1 MKYTFTDG
9 WSEFINNHQ
18 TSNQRKSMKDLLW
31 ERPENWKVDRL
42 IFERA
47 LLEGRKEDVL
57 KKYPHYANQIEN
69 YFTGENDPSGNN
81 KYLSKM
87 VKLLHTGV
95 QNWKKRMDVVDQVP
109 VQMQIDAETN
119 IEAEK
124 IKIAVRDFH
133 KLNKY
138 MPAAQGGRD
147 LNSYKYLGDI
157 NQALNNAEA
166 VVQRKE
172 LEKVHKEKL
181 RADAD
186 RVYQDKTTLVVRP
199 QSEEASCYYGQGT
212 QWCIASTQSRN
223 YWDDYANDQGAV
235 FFFILDKN
243 EQLREDDRDKVAL
256 VYNADHTESEFPFDA
271 YDTVDDQLSSWLKRK
286 L

>member
-1 MKYTFTDG
+1 MKYQ
-9 WSEFINNHQ
+9 FIDDWAKFVNTHQ
-18 TSNQRKSMKDLLW
+18 ASNQRKSMKDLLW
-31 ERPENWKVDRL
+31 ERSENWKVDRL

-57 KKYPHYANQIEN
+57 KKYPQYANQIEN

-87 VKLLHTGV
+87 VKLLHTGL
-95 QNWKKRMDVVDQVP
+95 QNWKKSMAAVMSTP

-138 MPAAQGGRD
+138 MPTAQGGRD

-166 VVQRKE
+166 VVKRKE
-172 LEKVHKEKL
+172 LE
-181 RADAD
+181 
-186 RVYQDKTTLVVRP
+186 
-199 QSEEASCYYGQGT
+199 
-212 QWCIASTQSRN
+212 
-223 YWDDYANDQGAV
+223 
-235 FFFILDKN
+235 
-243 EQLREDDRDKVAL
+243 
-256 VYNADHTESEFPFDA
+256 
-271 YDTVDDQLSSWLKRK
+271 
-286 L
+286 